1 MTELLNLP
9 DLLLELVPVCLQQ
22 LDVVLT
28 LLVLLEQGLILVPR
42 LVQI

>member
-28 LLVLLEQGLILVPR
+28 LLVLLEQSLVLVTR
-42 LVQI
+42 LAQI

>member
-1 MTELLNLP
+1 MTELLNFP

-22 LDVVLT
+22 LYVVLT
-28 LLVLLEQGLILVPR
+28 LLVLLEKGLIMVSG

>member
-1 MTELLNLP
+1 MTQLLDLP

-22 LDVVLT
+22 LYVVLT
-28 LLVLLEQGLILVPR
+28 LLVLLEKGLILVPG

>member
-1 MTELLNLP
+1 MTELLDLP

-28 LLVLLEQGLILVPR
+28 LLVLLEQGLVLVSR
-42 LVQI
+42 LGQI

>member
-1 MTELLNLP
+1 MTELLDLP

-28 LLVLLEQGLILVPR
+28 LLVLLEQGLVLVTR
-42 LVQI
+42 LGQI